1 MDYVN
6 VREHNVYPSG
16 SGSSYVGSAV
26 AAAMVD
32 SNDWKFNFTEH
43 LLRFQSAKEIE
54 TVNSAAEVVRVK
66 LEELADMP
74 EDTQEYDTV
83 TNVIKL
89 LQCATDA
96 LQGISHSFE
105 WKREVEMPRNVVG
118 QSEENKFDNYMMS
131 RVYWPRISIFDL
143 MLPKSDVDQIIG
155 PLAQIKQNSELSQ
168 KLQQYTL
175 QDGLFGIGFIQRVFP
190 MLPSHDVSCIFGE
203 EWYVYVP
210 LMSHKSLY
218 IVRIDLC
225 DIYGTGK
232 IIIARSGRLQGVQ
245 MANRLTSWV
254 KWAIRVYEQLQTRA
268 NLQGG
273 SPVLNAPVAQ
283 YCWIAP
289 HLLCRIFPNLDH
301 SKLVARPSFYNPIYI
316 DQDQGHVYKLYSFWT
331 ANLCPVEN
339 EIRKDPFL
347 CDGWYLRGT
356 VLKNASLR
364 TGRLETESAS

>member
-6 VREHNVYPSG
+6 VREHNVYLSG
-16 SGSSYVGSAV
+16 SGSSCVGSAV

-32 SNDWKFNFTEH
+32 SNDWTFNFTEH
-43 LLRFQSAKEIE
+43 LLRFQSAKQIE
-54 TVNSAAEVVRVK
+54 TVNSAAGVVRVK
-66 LEELADMP
+66 LDELADMP
-74 EDTQEYDTV
+74 EDTNEYDTV

-96 LQGISHSFE
+96 LQGTSHSFE
-105 WKREVEMPRNVVG
+105 WKRRVEMPRNVVG
-118 QSEENKFDNYMMS
+118 QSEENELDNYTMS

-143 MLPKSDVDQIIG
+143 MLSKSAVDQIIG
-155 PLAQIKQNSELSQ
+155 PLAQVKQNSELSQ
-168 KLQQYTL
+168 KLEQYTL
-175 QDGLFGIGFIQRVFP
+175 QAGLFGIGFMQRVFP
-190 MLPSHDVSCIFGE
+190 MLPSHDVTSIFGE